1 MNFSSRLLLQFLLL
15 LLTAAI
21 FTSAEICKKLIL
33 SNGSTGNVGASMD
46 IMETGRYTVRTSQ
59 RTDSQVVQDLV
70 DELDGAR
77 DISYQLMRFT
87 AILEPKDLK
96 KV

>member
-15 LLTAAI
+15 LLTATI

>member
-15 LLTAAI
+15 LLTAKI
-21 FTSAEICKKLIL
+21 FTSAVTCKKLVL
-33 SNGSTGNVGASMD
+33 SNGSTGNVGASRD

-59 RTDSQVVQDLV
+59 RIDSQNVQDLV
-70 DELDGAR
+70 DKLDGAR
-77 DISYQLMRFT
+77 DISYQMMRFT